1 MSGEEK
7 IDIWNNKE
15 KNQSKENQ
23 DKINE
28 KNSQKLNLDSIKSNL
43 LLGTYVSKGDT
54 LGFVGSSG
62 TTSLSH
68 LHFDFKS
75 IPNQWGNTTT
85 AKYLNP
91 NRLFDPTEHPHVLSK
106 LDNAH
111 IDYGTSINANE
122 NSNNEDNF
130 VSNKLVNVKA

>member
-1 MSGEEK
+1 M
-7 IDIWNNKE
+7 
-15 KNQSKENQ
+15 
-23 DKINE
+23 
-28 KNSQKLNLDSIKSNL
+28 
-43 LLGTYVSKGDT
+43 
-54 LGFVGSSG
+54 GFVGSSG

-91 NRLFDPTEHPHVLSK
+91 NRLFDPTEHPHILTK

-111 IDYGTSINANE
+111 IEILHDWSDSTLFRIHWPHNQHINRFEFTNGTYNLVYDVEEVRASYSSLSLPYGSGQHENISLSNEWLSNSSIL
-122 NSNNEDNF
+122 ST
-130 VSNKLVNVKA
+130 K